1 MSVGDR
7 SIEWLDELAA
17 LWRRERAASQAR
29 FAADR
34 RGRTLAERVE
44 RGVALADLELADTGG
59 APGNRL
65 LVWLAPRR
73 PRDLSDLRV
82 GPGDPVRLWRV
93 SPDEPDAV
101 RGVLSR
107 RREGQVGIMIEG
119 DLPESLESGRV
130 HLDGD
135 DPQATFERGARA
147 IARFRAAPAAAPAG
161 RLRRIA
167 AGELAPEFDR
177 APAWTALDLELDG
190 PQRAAVTQ
198 ALAAREAAL
207 IHGPPGTGKTRVL
220 VEVVRQLVARGER
233 VLVAAASN
241 AAVDHLAG
249 QLAAHGVAIVRLG
262 HPARVDPALESFT
275 LDAQLERDG
284 LTALARGWLDRAREL
299 RRRAARGTRSHDRSA
314 IRDLRD
320 QARALE
326 RDARGQ
332 LASAQEA
339 VLARAR
345 VVAATCAGSDA
356 VALGD
361 AAFDTTVID
370 EATQAADP
378 IALVALARSPRAVL
392 AGDPHQLPPTV
403 LDPIAARGGLGVTAF
418 ERIATGTLQLSS
430 GSPRVVPPTRLA
442 LRARGPHGSPSQM
455 LVTQH
460 RMHRDIM
467 AFPSDSKYGGLLSA
481 APEVAGHTLED
492 LGVAPDPLR
501 PGVLHF
507 IDSAGTGWSE
517 ERGGDDPSTANPAM
531 AARTAAEVRR
541 LLSRG
546 LPAGEVAVITPYLAQ
561 VRHLRDALR
570 GEVDAGLEIDTVDGF
585 QGREKEAVVVD
596 LVRSN
601 DDGEIGFLA
610 DTRRMNVALTRAR
623 RFLLV
628 VGDSATLAGHPY
640 YAAFLVAVSERGLHT
655 SAWSDDAPP
664 F

>member
-1 MSVGDR
+1 MASGDR
-7 SIEWLDELAA
+7 SIEWLDELAE

-29 FAADR
+29 FAAER
-34 RGRTLAERVE
+34 RGRSLAERVE
-44 RGVALADLELADTGG
+44 RGVALADLELADVGG
-59 APGNRL
+59 APGNRVL
-65 LVWLAPRR
+65 AWLAPRR

-107 RREGQVGIMIEG
+107 RREGQVGVMIDG

-147 IARFRAAPAAAPAG
+147 IARFRAAAATSPLG
-161 RLRRIA
+161 RLRAIA
-167 AGELAPEFDR
+167 AGDR
-177 APAWTALDLELDG
+177 APELDRTPAWSPLDRELDE
-190 PQRAAVTQ
+190 PQRAAVSA
-198 ALAAREAAL
+198 ALSACDVAL

-220 VEVVRQLVARGER
+220 VEVVRQLCARGER

-249 QLAAHGVAIVRLG
+249 QLAAHEVAVVRLG
-262 HPARVDPALESFT
+262 HPARVDPALEELT

-284 LTALARGWLDRAREL
+284 LTALARGWLERAREL
-299 RRRAARGTRSHDRSA
+299 RRRAARGTRSADRSA
-314 IRDLRD
+314 IRAMRD
-320 QARALE
+320 EARALE

-332 LASAQEA
+332 LASAQDA

-345 VVAATCAGSDA
+345 VVAATCAGADA

-361 AAFDTTVID
+361 AVFDTTVID

-403 LDPIAARGGLGVTAF
+403 LDVEAARRGLGVTAF
-418 ERIATGTLQLSS
+418 ERIATSASL
-430 GSPRVVPPTRLA
+430 
-442 LRARGPHGSPSQM
+442 

-467 AFPSDSKYGGLLSA
+467 AFPSESKYGGLLRA

-492 LGVAPDPLR
+492 LGVAADPLR
-501 PGVLHF
+501 PGALVF
-507 IDSAGTGWSE
+507 IDTAGTGWGE

-546 LPAGEVAVITPYLAQ
+546 LAASEVAVIAPYLAE
-561 VRHLRDALR
+561 VRLLRQALADAL
-570 GEVDAGLEIDTVDGF
+570 ALGLEIDTVDGF

-640 YAAFLVAVSERGLHT
+640 YAAFLAAVSAHGQHT
-655 SAWSDDAPP
+655 SAWSDEAPP
-664 F
+664 L